1 MSTRLDEAIKFATEK
16 HTQQFRK
23 RENTPYILHP
33 LEAAAIAADLTK
45 DEDVLIAAV
54 LHDTVED
61 TDTSIEE
68 IQEKFGHRVAELVA
82 SETEKKREDLPP
94 EETWEIRKKDSLE
107 HLRTTNDPAVKILWL
122 ADKVS
127 NIRTIYKLYQKEGDS
142 LWNHFNMK
150 DIKKQAWY
158 YRTISDLLVDLE
170 DTLAYQEY
178 KQIVDYIF
186 RNVKENEDD

>member
-1 MSTRLDEAIKFATEK
+1 MSKRLDDAIEFATKK
-16 HTQQFRK
+16 HTEQTRK

-33 LEAAAIAADLTK
+33 LEAAAVAAELTK

-61 TDTSIEE
+61 TDTSIDEVRE
-68 IQEKFGHRVAELVA
+68 RFGDRVAELVE
-82 SETEKKREDLPP
+82 SETEDKREDLPP
-94 EETWEIRKKDSLE
+94 EETWEIRKKESLE
-107 HLRTTNDPAVKILWL
+107 HLKNSTDPAVKILWL

-127 NIRTIYKLYQKEGDS
+127 NIRTLYRLYQKEGDA

-158 YRTISDLLVDLE
+158 YRTISDLLSDLD
-170 DTLAYQEY
+170 DTLPYQEY

>member
-1 MSTRLDEAIKFATEK
+1 M
-16 HTQQFRK
+16 
-23 RENTPYILHP
+23 
-33 LEAAAIAADLTK
+33 TK

-61 TDTSIEE
+61 TDTSIDEVR
-68 IQEKFGHRVAELVA
+68 EKFGNRVAELVE
-82 SETEKKREDLPP
+82 SETENKREDLPP
-94 EETWEIRKKDSLE
+94 EETWEIRKKESLE
-107 HLRTTNDPAVKILWL
+107 HLKNSTDPAVKILWL

-127 NIRTIYKLYQKEGDS
+127 NIRTLYRLYQKEGDT

-158 YRTISDLLVDLE
+158 YRTISDLLSDLD
-170 DTLAYQEY
+170 DTLPYQEY

>member
-1 MSTRLDEAIKFATEK
+1 MSKRFDDAIKFATEK

-33 LEAAAIAADLTK
+33 LEAAAVAAELTK

-61 TDTSIEE
+61 TDTTVEE
-68 IQEKFGHRVAELVA
+68 IQQRFGHRVAELVA
-82 SETEKKREDLPP
+82 SETEDKREDLPP
-94 EETWEIRKKDSLE
+94 EETWEIRKKESLE

-127 NIRTIYKLYQKEGDS
+127 NIRTIYRLYQKEGDS

-150 DIKKQAWY
+150 DVKKQAWY
-158 YRTISDLLVDLE
+158 YRTVSELLSDLD
-170 DTLAYQEY
+170 DTLPYQEY

-186 RNVKENEDD
+186 RNVKENEND

>member
-1 MSTRLDEAIKFATEK
+1 MSKRLDDAIEFATKK
-16 HTQQFRK
+16 HTEQTRK

-33 LEAAAIAADLTK
+33 LEAAAVAAELTK
-45 DEDVLIAAV
+45 DEDILIAAV

-61 TDTSIEE
+61 TDTSIDEVR
-68 IQEKFGHRVAELVA
+68 EKFGNRVAELVD
-82 SETEKKREDLPP
+82 SETENKREDLPP
-94 EETWEIRKKDSLE
+94 EETWEIRKKESLE
-107 HLRTTNDPAVKILWL
+107 HLKNSTDPAVKILWL

-127 NIRTIYKLYQKEGDS
+127 NIRTLYRLYQKEGDD

-158 YRTISDLLVDLE
+158 YRTVAELLSDLE
-170 DTLAYQEY
+170 DTLPYQEY

>member
-1 MSTRLDEAIKFATEK
+1 MSKRLDDAIEFATKK
-16 HTQQFRK
+16 HTEQTRK

-33 LEAAAIAADLTK
+33 LEAAAVAAELTK
-45 DEDVLIAAV
+45 DEDILIAAV

-61 TDTSIEE
+61 TDTSIDEVR
-68 IQEKFGHRVAELVA
+68 EKFGNRVAELVE
-82 SETEKKREDLPP
+82 SETENKREDLPP
-94 EETWEIRKKDSLE
+94 EETWEIRKKESLE
-107 HLRTTNDPAVKILWL
+107 HLKNSTDPAVKILWL

-127 NIRTIYKLYQKEGDS
+127 NIRTLYRLYQKEGDD

-158 YRTISDLLVDLE
+158 YRTVAELLSDLD
-170 DTLAYQEY
+170 DTLPYQEY

>member
-1 MSTRLDEAIKFATEK
+1 MSKRLDDAIEFATKK
-16 HTQQFRK
+16 HTEQTRK

-33 LEAAAIAADLTK
+33 LEAAAVAAELTK
-45 DEDVLIAAV
+45 DEDILIAAV

-61 TDTSIEE
+61 TDTSIDEVR
-68 IQEKFGHRVAELVA
+68 EKFGNRVAELVE
-82 SETEKKREDLPP
+82 SETENKREDLPP
-94 EETWEIRKKDSLE
+94 EETWEIRKKESLE
-107 HLRTTNDPAVKILWL
+107 HLKNSTDPAVKILWL

-127 NIRTIYKLYQKEGDS
+127 NIRTLYRLYQKEGDD

-158 YRTISDLLVDLE
+158 YKTVAELLSDLD
-170 DTLAYQEY
+170 DTLPYQEY

>member
-1 MSTRLDEAIKFATEK
+1 MSKRLDDAIEFATKK
-16 HTQQFRK
+16 HTEQTRK

-33 LEAAAIAADLTK
+33 LEAAAVAAELTK
-45 DEDVLIAAV
+45 DEDILIAAV

-61 TDTSIEE
+61 TDTSIDEVR
-68 IQEKFGHRVAELVA
+68 EKFGDRVAELVE
-82 SETEKKREDLPP
+82 SETENKRDDLPP
-94 EETWEIRKKDSLE
+94 EETWEIRKKESLE
-107 HLRTTNDPAVKILWL
+107 HLKNSTDPAVKILWL

-127 NIRTIYKLYQKEGDS
+127 NMRTLYRLYQKEGDA

-150 DIKKQAWY
+150 DVKKQAWY

-170 DTLAYQEY
+170 DTLPYQEY

-186 RNVKENEDD
+186 QNVKENEDD

>member
-1 MSTRLDEAIKFATEK
+1 MSKRFDDAIKFATEK

-33 LEAAAIAADLTK
+33 LEVAAVAAELTK

-61 TDTSIEE
+61 TDTTVEE
-68 IQEKFGHRVAELVA
+68 IQQRFGHRVAELVA
-82 SETEKKREDLPP
+82 SETENKRDNLPP
-94 EETWEIRKKDSLE
+94 EQTWEIRKKESLE

-127 NIRTIYKLYQKEGDS
+127 NIRTIYRLYQKEGDS

-150 DIKKQAWY
+150 DVKKQAWY
-158 YRTISDLLVDLE
+158 YKTISELLVDLE
-170 DTLAYQEY
+170 DTLPYQEY

-186 RNVKENEDD
+186 RNVKENEND

>member
-1 MSTRLDEAIKFATEK
+1 MSKRLDDAIEFATKK
-16 HTQQFRK
+16 HTEQTRK

-33 LEAAAIAADLTK
+33 LEAAAVAAELTK
-45 DEDVLIAAV
+45 DEDILIAAV

-61 TDTSIEE
+61 TDTSIDEVR
-68 IQEKFGHRVAELVA
+68 EKFGNRVAELVE
-82 SETEKKREDLPP
+82 SETENKREDLPP
-94 EETWEIRKKDSLE
+94 EETWEIRKKESLE
-107 HLRTTNDPAVKILWL
+107 HLKNSTDPAVKILWL

-127 NIRTIYKLYQKEGDS
+127 NIRTLYRLYQKEGDA

-158 YRTISDLLVDLE
+158 YKTVAELLSDLE
-170 DTLAYQEY
+170 DTLPYQEY

>member
-1 MSTRLDEAIKFATEK
+1 MSKRFDDAIKFATEK

-33 LEAAAIAADLTK
+33 LEAAAVAAELTK

-61 TDTSIEE
+61 TDTTVEE
-68 IQEKFGHRVAELVA
+68 IQQRFGHRVAELVA
-82 SETEKKREDLPP
+82 SETEDKREDLPP
-94 EETWEIRKKDSLE
+94 EETWEIRKKESLE

-127 NIRTIYKLYQKEGDS
+127 NIRTIYRLYQKEGDS

-150 DIKKQAWY
+150 DVKKQAWY
-158 YRTISDLLVDLE
+158 YKTISDLLVDLE
-170 DTLAYQEY
+170 DTLPYQEY

-186 RNVKENEDD
+186 RNVKENEND

>member
-1 MSTRLDEAIKFATEK
+1 MSKRLDEAIKFATEK

-61 TDTSIEE
+61 TDTTVEE
-68 IQEKFGHRVAELVA
+68 IQQKFGHRVAELVA
-82 SETEKKREDLPP
+82 SETEDKRDDLPP
-94 EETWEIRKKDSLE
+94 EQTWEIRKKESLE
-107 HLRTTNDPAVKILWL
+107 HLKNTNDPAVKILWL

-158 YRTISDLLVDLE
+158 YRTISELLVDLE
-170 DTLAYQEY
+170 DTLPYQEY
-178 KQIVDYIF
+178 KQIVEYIF
-186 RNVKENEDD
+186 RNVKENEND

>member
-1 MSTRLDEAIKFATEK
+1 MSKRLDDAIEFATKK
-16 HTQQFRK
+16 HTEQTRK

-33 LEAAAIAADLTK
+33 LEAAAVAAELTK
-45 DEDVLIAAV
+45 DEDILIAAV

-61 TDTSIEE
+61 TDTSIDEVRE
-68 IQEKFGHRVAELVA
+68 RFGDRVAELVE
-82 SETEKKREDLPP
+82 SETENKREDLPP
-94 EETWEIRKKDSLE
+94 EETWEIRKKESLE
-107 HLRTTNDPAVKILWL
+107 HLKNSTDPAVKILWL

-127 NIRTIYKLYQKEGDS
+127 NIRTLYRLYQKEGDA

-150 DIKKQAWY
+150 DVKKQAWY

-170 DTLAYQEY
+170 DTLPYQEY

-186 RNVKENEDD
+186 QNVKENEDD

>member
-1 MSTRLDEAIKFATEK
+1 MSKRLDDAIEFATKK
-16 HTQQFRK
+16 HTEQTRK

-33 LEAAAIAADLTK
+33 LEAAAVAAELTK
-45 DEDVLIAAV
+45 DEDILIAAV

-61 TDTSIEE
+61 TDTSIDEVRE
-68 IQEKFGHRVAELVA
+68 RFGDRVADLVA
-82 SETEKKREDLPP
+82 SETENKREDLPP
-94 EETWEIRKKDSLE
+94 EETWEIRKKESLE
-107 HLRTTNDPAVKILWL
+107 HLKNSTDPAVKILWL

-127 NIRTIYKLYQKEGDS
+127 NVRTLYRLYQKEGDA

-158 YRTISDLLVDLE
+158 YRTVSELLSDLD
-170 DTLAYQEY
+170 DTLPYQEY

-186 RNVKENEDD
+186 RDVKENEND

>member
-1 MSTRLDEAIKFATEK
+1 MSKRLDDAIEFATKK
-16 HTQQFRK
+16 HTEQTRK

-33 LEAAAIAADLTK
+33 LEAAAVAAELTK
-45 DEDVLIAAV
+45 DEDILIAAV

-61 TDTSIEE
+61 TDTSIDEVR
-68 IQEKFGHRVAELVA
+68 EKFGNRVAELVE
-82 SETEKKREDLPP
+82 SETENKREDLPP
-94 EETWEIRKKDSLE
+94 EETWEIRKKESLE
-107 HLRTTNDPAVKILWL
+107 HLKNSTDPAVKILWL

-127 NIRTIYKLYQKEGDS
+127 NIRTLYRLYQKEGDD

-158 YRTISDLLVDLE
+158 YRTVAELLSGLE
-170 DTLAYQEY
+170 DTLPYQEY

>member
-16 HTQQFRK
+16 HTEQTRK

-61 TDTSIEE
+61 TDTSVEE

-94 EETWEIRKKDSLE
+94 EETWEIRKKESLE

-178 KQIVDYIF
+178 KQIVEYIF
-186 RNVKENEDD
+186 RNVKENEND

>member
-1 MSTRLDEAIKFATEK
+1 MSKRLDDAIEFATKK
-16 HTQQFRK
+16 HTEQTRK

-33 LEAAAIAADLTK
+33 LEAAAVAAELTK
-45 DEDVLIAAV
+45 DEDILIAAV

-61 TDTSIEE
+61 TDTSIDEVR
-68 IQEKFGHRVAELVA
+68 EKFGNRVAELVE
-82 SETEKKREDLPP
+82 SETENKREDLPP
-94 EETWEIRKKDSLE
+94 EETWEIRKKESLE
-107 HLRTTNDPAVKILWL
+107 HLKNSTDPAVKILWL
-122 ADKVS
+122 SDKVS
-127 NIRTIYKLYQKEGDS
+127 NIRTLYRLYQKEGDA

-158 YRTISDLLVDLE
+158 YKTVAELLSDLE
-170 DTLAYQEY
+170 DTLPYQEY

>member
-1 MSTRLDEAIKFATEK
+1 MSKRLDDAIEFATKK
-16 HTQQFRK
+16 HAEQTRK

-33 LEAAAIAADLTK
+33 LEAAAVAAELTK
-45 DEDVLIAAV
+45 DEDILIAAV

-61 TDTSIEE
+61 TDTSIDEVR
-68 IQEKFGHRVAELVA
+68 EKFGNRVAELVE
-82 SETEKKREDLPP
+82 SETENKREDLPP
-94 EETWEIRKKDSLE
+94 EETWEIRKKESLE
-107 HLRTTNDPAVKILWL
+107 HLKNSTDPAVKILWL

-127 NIRTIYKLYQKEGDS
+127 NIRTLYRLYQKEGDA

-158 YRTISDLLVDLE
+158 YRTVAELLSDLD
-170 DTLAYQEY
+170 DTLPYQEY

>member
-1 MSTRLDEAIKFATEK
+1 MSKRLDDAIEFATKK
-16 HTQQFRK
+16 HTEQTRK

-33 LEAAAIAADLTK
+33 LEAAAVAAELTK
-45 DEDVLIAAV
+45 DEDILIAAV

-61 TDTSIEE
+61 TDTSIDEVR
-68 IQEKFGHRVAELVA
+68 EKFGNRVAELVE
-82 SETEKKREDLPP
+82 SETENKREDLPP
-94 EETWEIRKKDSLE
+94 EETWEIRKKESLE
-107 HLRTTNDPAVKILWL
+107 HLKNSTDPAVKILWL

-127 NIRTIYKLYQKEGDS
+127 NIRTLYRLYQKEGDA

-158 YRTISDLLVDLE
+158 YRTVAELLSDLD
-170 DTLAYQEY
+170 DTLPYQEY

>member
-1 MSTRLDEAIKFATEK
+1 MSKRLDDAIEFATKK
-16 HTQQFRK
+16 HTEQTRK

-33 LEAAAIAADLTK
+33 LEAAAVAAELTK
-45 DEDVLIAAV
+45 DEDILIAAV

-61 TDTSIEE
+61 TDTSIDEVR
-68 IQEKFGHRVAELVA
+68 EKFGNRVAELVD
-82 SETEKKREDLPP
+82 SETENKREDLPP
-94 EETWEIRKKDSLE
+94 EETWEIRKKESLE
-107 HLRTTNDPAVKILWL
+107 HLKNSTDPAVKILWL

-127 NIRTIYKLYQKEGDS
+127 NIRTLYRLYQKEGDD

-158 YRTISDLLVDLE
+158 YKTVAELLSDLD
-170 DTLAYQEY
+170 DTLPYQEY

>member
-1 MSTRLDEAIKFATEK
+1 MSKRLDDAIEFATKK
-16 HTQQFRK
+16 HTEQTRK

-33 LEAAAIAADLTK
+33 LEAAAVAAELTK
-45 DEDVLIAAV
+45 DEDILIAAV

-61 TDTSIEE
+61 TDTSIDEVR
-68 IQEKFGHRVAELVA
+68 EKFGNRVAELVE
-82 SETEKKREDLPP
+82 SETENKREDLPP
-94 EETWEIRKKDSLE
+94 EETWEIRKKESLE
-107 HLRTTNDPAVKILWL
+107 HLKNSTDPAVKILWL

-127 NIRTIYKLYQKEGDS
+127 NIRTLYRLYQKEGDA

-158 YRTISDLLVDLE
+158 YKTVAELLSDLD
-170 DTLAYQEY
+170 DTLPYQEY

>member
-1 MSTRLDEAIKFATEK
+1 MSKRLDDAIEFATKK
-16 HTQQFRK
+16 HTEQTRK

-33 LEAAAIAADLTK
+33 LEAAAVAAELTK

-61 TDTSIEE
+61 TDTSIDEVR
-68 IQEKFGHRVAELVA
+68 EKFGNRVAELVE
-82 SETEKKREDLPP
+82 SETENKREDLPP
-94 EETWEIRKKDSLE
+94 EETWEIRKKESLE
-107 HLRTTNDPAVKILWL
+107 HLKNSTDPAVKILWL

-127 NIRTIYKLYQKEGDS
+127 NIRTLYRLYQKEGDT

-158 YRTISDLLVDLE
+158 YRTVAELLSDLD
-170 DTLAYQEY
+170 DTLPYQEY

>member
-1 MSTRLDEAIKFATEK
+1 MSKRLDDAIEFATKK
-16 HTQQFRK
+16 HTEQTRK

-33 LEAAAIAADLTK
+33 LEAAAVAAELTK
-45 DEDVLIAAV
+45 DEDILIAAV

-61 TDTSIEE
+61 TDTSIDEVR
-68 IQEKFGHRVAELVA
+68 EKFGNRVAELVE
-82 SETEKKREDLPP
+82 SETENKREDLPP
-94 EETWEIRKKDSLE
+94 EETWEIRKKESLE
-107 HLRTTNDPAVKILWL
+107 HLKNSTDPAVKILWL
-122 ADKVS
+122 SDKVS
-127 NIRTIYKLYQKEGDS
+127 NIRTLYRLYQKEGDD

-158 YRTISDLLVDLE
+158 YKTVAELLSDLD
-170 DTLAYQEY
+170 DTLPYQEY

>member
-1 MSTRLDEAIKFATEK
+1 MSKRLDDAIEFATKK
-16 HTQQFRK
+16 HTEQTRK

-33 LEAAAIAADLTK
+33 LEAAAVAAELTK
-45 DEDVLIAAV
+45 DEDILIAAV

-61 TDTSIEE
+61 TDTSIDEVR
-68 IQEKFGHRVAELVA
+68 EKFGNRVAELVE
-82 SETEKKREDLPP
+82 SETENKREDLPP
-94 EETWEIRKKDSLE
+94 EETWEIRKKESLE
-107 HLRTTNDPAVKILWL
+107 HLKNSTDPAVKILWL

-127 NIRTIYKLYQKEGDS
+127 NIRTLYRLYQKEGDA

-158 YRTISDLLVDLE
+158 YRTISDLLSDLD
-170 DTLAYQEY
+170 DTLPYQEY

-186 RNVKENEDD
+186 RNVKENEND

>member
-1 MSTRLDEAIKFATEK
+1 MSKRLDDAIEFATKK
-16 HTQQFRK
+16 HTEQTRK

-33 LEAAAIAADLTK
+33 LEAAAVAAELTK
-45 DEDVLIAAV
+45 DEDILIAAV

-61 TDTSIEE
+61 TDTSIDEVRE
-68 IQEKFGHRVAELVA
+68 RFGDRVAELVE
-82 SETEKKREDLPP
+82 SETENKREDLPP
-94 EETWEIRKKDSLE
+94 EETWEIRKKESLE
-107 HLRTTNDPAVKILWL
+107 HLKNSTDPAVKILWL

-127 NIRTIYKLYQKEGDS
+127 NVRTLYRLYQKEGDA

-158 YRTISDLLVDLE
+158 YRTVSDLLSDLD
-170 DTLAYQEY
+170 DTLPYQEY

-186 RNVKENEDD
+186 RDVKENEND

>member
-61 TDTSIEE
+61 TDTSVEE

-94 EETWEIRKKDSLE
+94 EETWEIRKKESLE

-178 KQIVDYIF
+178 KQIVEYIF

>member
-1 MSTRLDEAIKFATEK
+1 MSKRLDDAIEFATKK
-16 HTQQFRK
+16 HTEQTRK

-33 LEAAAIAADLTK
+33 LEAAAVAAELTK
-45 DEDVLIAAV
+45 DEDILIAAV

-61 TDTSIEE
+61 TDTSIDEVR
-68 IQEKFGHRVAELVA
+68 EKFGNRVAELVE
-82 SETEKKREDLPP
+82 SETENKREDLPP
-94 EETWEIRKKDSLE
+94 EETWEIRKKESLE
-107 HLRTTNDPAVKILWL
+107 HLKNSTDPAVKILWL

-127 NIRTIYKLYQKEGDS
+127 NIRTLYRLYQKEGDD

-158 YRTISDLLVDLE
+158 YRTVAELLSDLE
-170 DTLAYQEY
+170 DTLPYQEY

>member
-1 MSTRLDEAIKFATEK
+1 MSKRLDDAIEFATKK
-16 HTQQFRK
+16 HTEQTRK

-33 LEAAAIAADLTK
+33 LEAAAVAAELTK
-45 DEDVLIAAV
+45 DEDILIAAV

-61 TDTSIEE
+61 TDTSIDEVR
-68 IQEKFGHRVAELVA
+68 EKFGDRVAELVE
-82 SETEKKREDLPP
+82 SETENKREDLPP
-94 EETWEIRKKDSLE
+94 EETWEIRKKESLE
-107 HLRTTNDPAVKILWL
+107 HLKNSTDPAVKILWL

-127 NIRTIYKLYQKEGDS
+127 NVRTLYRLYQKEGDA

-158 YRTISDLLVDLE
+158 YRTVSELLSDLD
-170 DTLAYQEY
+170 DTLPYQEY

-186 RNVKENEDD
+186 RDVKENEND

>member
-1 MSTRLDEAIKFATEK
+1 MSKRLDDAIEFATKK
-16 HTQQFRK
+16 HTEQTRK

-33 LEAAAIAADLTK
+33 LEAAAVAAELTK
-45 DEDVLIAAV
+45 DEDILIAAV

-61 TDTSIEE
+61 TDTSIDEVR
-68 IQEKFGHRVAELVA
+68 EKFGNRVAELVE
-82 SETEKKREDLPP
+82 SETENKREDLPP
-94 EETWEIRKKDSLE
+94 EETWEIRKKESLE
-107 HLRTTNDPAVKILWL
+107 HLKNSTDPAVKILWL

-127 NIRTIYKLYQKEGDS
+127 NIRTLYRLYQKEGDA

-158 YRTISDLLVDLE
+158 YRTISDLLSDLD
-170 DTLAYQEY
+170 DTLPYQEY